1 MGRVPIAGLHCA
13 RDVRTRRMVGLV
25 RVARAVERHSEPGCA
40 PTGGPSGWRSWA
52 LVFAAVRPAGLE
64 RYAVEITSA
73 GSGRAV
79 LYVGHRVLLA
89 PNQAMWILSP
99 AMGGC
104 VAVRVEGRSRD
115 VLCLDRIRAA
125 DPATWMLSEIGRVRG
140 RRGRAHALG
149 RPGLPARAGGGDR
162 RRVRGSA
169 AWPGRQPAR
178 LRSAPEPAR
187 SSPPS

>member
-1 MGRVPIAGLHCA
+1 M
-13 RDVRTRRMVGLV
+13 
-25 RVARAVERHSEPGCA
+25 
-40 PTGGPSGWRSWA
+40 
-52 LVFAAVRPAGLE
+52 
-64 RYAVEITSA
+64 
-73 GSGRAV
+73 
-79 LYVGHRVLLA
+79 YVGHQVLLA

-115 VLCLDRIRAA
+115 VLCLDRIPRAA

-162 RRVRGSA
+162 PRRSRGRRPGRVGSPRGCDRRRSRRGLRRHRDRDLARGSLWLVPA
-169 AWPGRQPAR
+169 SGNETTPSFAMGPTRADGDAGAR
-178 LRSAPEPAR
+178 LGVLGGGSRPRGTAGSHLRRADVSDRAR
-187 SSPPS
+187 PR